1 MAFLKQVPIPL
12 QKPKR
17 NSIPRLRHDS
27 SKGEKLFHFQTFRT
41 KLHIYLFNSNREL
54 IKKFDILND
63 DDKDCTKTMR
73 EIRQYALNLFLSF
86 EGNQRSAGG
95 YTFD

>member
-1 MAFLKQVPIPL
+1 MAFLKPVPIPP

-17 NSIPRLRHDS
+17 DPSFRVKKDS

-54 IKKFDILND
+54 IKKFDILKD

-95 YTFD
+95 YMFD